1 LPRRRSEQTWSE
13 PADQFRESRVSD
25 ARKVPFYTRP
35 TLGRTLTSAAVTAA
49 IVGAFWAGLAL
60 THRGTGT
67 AAGADPI
74 LTEVRQ
80 DLLQSYY
87 RAVPANVLNAPS
99 ISAMLA
105 QLDDPYT
112 DYLDPTQFRLLR
124 RETSSTYSG
133 IGASVLPASEG
144 LAVTQTQAGGP
155 AALAGIRP
163 RDLIVAINGHPT
175 AGMSLELAAARI
187 VGPVGETVR
196 LTIRHDRWERE
207 LSIARRT
214 IQAPSVQ
221 SRLLQD
227 GTLRIGYLRLS
238 AFRLGATPV
247 LSRALARLARA
258 NAAGIVLDLR
268 GNPGGVFAQAV
279 GVASLFLDHGVIVT
293 LVGAHS
299 GRHVYSARPGTT
311 KLPVVVLVDH
321 GSASSAEI
329 VAAALQDDRRAL
341 IVGENTYGKAL
352 VQSIRPLENGAA
364 LRLTTARYLTPS
376 GTDISLRGVRPD
388 LHAVDD
394 PRTRDDEALQAA
406 LHLFLR

>member
-1 LPRRRSEQTWSE
+1 MR
-13 PADQFRESRVSD
+13 
-25 ARKVPFYTRP
+25 
-35 TLGRTLTSAAVTAA
+35 RTLTTAAVTAG
-49 IVGAFWAGLAL
+49 IVGAFWVGLAL
-60 THRGTGT
+60 THHGTST

-105 QLDDPYT
+105 LLHDPYT

-133 IGASVLPASEG
+133 IGASVLPATSG
-144 LAVTQTQAGGP
+144 LEVTQTQAGGP
-155 AALAGIRP
+155 AARAGIRTG
-163 RDLIVAINGHPT
+163 DLIVAVDGQAT
-175 AGMSLELAAARI
+175 AGASLERVAGRI
-187 VGPVGETVR
+187 VGPVGRSVR
-196 LTIRHDRWERE
+196 LKIRRGASEIVI
-207 LSIARRT
+207 SVVRRT
-214 IQAPSVQ
+214 IEAPSVQ

-227 GTLRIGYLRLS
+227 GKLRIGYLRLS

-247 LSRALARLARA
+247 LSRALALLAA
-258 NAAGIVLDLR
+258 ENAAGIVLDLR

-299 GRHVYSARPGTT
+299 GRHVYSARPGAT

-329 VAAALQDDRRAL
+329 VAAALQENRRAV

-352 VQSIRPLENGAA
+352 VQSIRPLDNGAA

-376 GTDISLRGVRPD
+376 GADISLRGVLPD

-394 PRTRDDEALQAA
+394 PRTRVDEALQAA